1 MRIKSFLLIISVTII
16 CWWLMLPTLNILK
29 LPLGQTYG
37 IVSRMVE
44 LGRNP
49 STNVAIYL
57 LLILI
62 PNLVIIGVIT
72 LQDRLKEVF
81 SRSWAKTKTLHF
93 LTDKRAV
100 PLIVSLILIIWT
112 LNVTAPNS
120 DYASTFPKDGFHFG
134 EKIGLTAAYF
144 QSPKTFFNQD
154 YILIHG
160 LGMNVLPG
168 VVGRLLGGRDLSIA
182 FTLYA
187 VYLQSLLAIAFSLLI
202 LYEVAIFLA
211 PQRRWHALLALSL
224 IYFVLH
230 GVVFGFIDRDTVFLL
245 QTYLTLRW
253 LRSNQKES
261 DLETVQ
267 QKRFNRQQFYPFLVA
282 FLIPFSILYVYDRA
296 VYSIAIFVC
305 TLLYLLITT
314 NKNQFIKAIATSLA
328 GFLTAS
334 LLISLSVGF
343 RVLPNAI
350 SQIRYWSKVS
360 GLFTAL
366 PYPAIDIS
374 VGSLIVWV
382 PIFLQSLT
390 LTLFCLSFREECF
403 ISRKKIKTFLA
414 ENYLPLFLFL
424 SAIFYMRVALG
435 RSDGGHLISPG
446 FFTVFAFIALVGHI
460 VAERRLFQVSWQSLI
475 LTTFIAASLFNM
487 NAVFAA
493 IDLKQL
499 SSYPASV
506 HSLLTQTNSDL
517 IAPDQLI
524 VAQRLQKRLK
534 SQSCFYTLTSEGLWY
549 ELLDKPPCSRYW
561 YLIYATTK
569 DTQKQVIQD
578 LQKKKPRI
586 ILYSGGFGDIL
597 DGIPKEAS
605 HLRVHQYIWRHYRPW
620 RTIQNRWFWIRRSN
634 TADLTNLLVPQPNWV
649 SGYFDGISSS
659 EEAPYQIAAGGWASS
674 SRYPQGV
681 ASRDPQEVAP
691 NDQPN
696 TSPSPAQKPPQEN
709 VILLTA
715 NPVGHPEQ
723 VFPINVGKTSLERPD
738 VATKLG
744 RTDLPNVGWAI
755 STHSLGLPTGNF
767 EMKAWIYS
775 STDYKFYQIPQSQL
789 FKVER

>member
-1 MRIKSFLLIISVTII
+1 
-16 CWWLMLPTLNILK
+16 
-29 LPLGQTYG
+29 
-37 IVSRMVE
+37 MVE

-57 LLILI
+57 LLIFI
-62 PNLVIIGVIT
+62 PNLVIISLIT
-72 LQDRLKEVF
+72 LQDRLKGF
-81 SRSWAKTKTLHF
+81 SSRIWEKLSRFFTHQ
-93 LTDKRAV
+93 RAI
-100 PLIVSLILIIWT
+100 PLIVCLILIVWT

-144 QSPKTFFNQD
+144 QSPKAFFNKD

-160 LGMNVLPG
+160 FGMNVLPG
-168 VVGRLLGGRDLSIA
+168 VVGRLLGGRNFDIA

-187 VYLQSLLAIAFSLLI
+187 VYLQSLLAIAFSFFI
-202 LYEVAIFLA
+202 LYEVAIFLS
-211 PQRRWHALLALSL
+211 PQRRWHALLVLSL
-224 IYFVLH
+224 IYFALH

-253 LRSNQKES
+253 LRFRQNKSNS
-261 DLETVQ
+261 ETVQ
-267 QKRFNRQQFYPFLVA
+267 QKRFNRQQLYPFLVA

-305 TLLYLLITT
+305 TLFYLLITT
-314 NKNQFIKAIATSLA
+314 NRRQFVKAIAASLA

-334 LLISLSVGF
+334 LLISFIFGF
-343 RVLPNAI
+343 QVLPNAI

-374 VGSLIVWV
+374 VGSLINWV

-390 LTLFCLSFREECF
+390 LTLFCLSLREECF
-403 ISRKKIKTFLA
+403 ISRKKIRVFLA

-424 SAIFYMRVALG
+424 SAIFYMRIALG

-446 FFTVFAFIALVGHI
+446 FFAVFAFIALAGHI
-460 VAERRLFQVSWQSLI
+460 VTERRLFQVSWQTLI
-475 LTTFIAASLFNM
+475 LTTVIAASLFNM

-493 IDLKQL
+493 VNLKQL

-506 HSLLTQTNSDL
+506 HSLLTQTDSDL
-517 IAPDQLI
+517 VAPDQLI
-524 VAQRLQKRLK
+524 VTQSLQKKFK
-534 SQSCFYTLTSEGLWY
+534 SQSCFYTLTSEGIWY

-569 DTQKQVIQD
+569 DTQKQVVQD
-578 LQKKKPRI
+578 LKKTKPKV

-597 DGIPKEAS
+597 DGIPKETS
-605 HLRVHQYIWRHYRPW
+605 HLRVHQYVWQHYRPW
-620 RTIQNRWFWIRRSN
+620 LTIQNRWFWIRRSGN
-634 TADLTNLLVPQPNWV
+634 AELNDLLVPQPNLV
-649 SGYFDGISSS
+649 TGYFDGISRS
-659 EEAPYQIAAGGWASS
+659 EQPPYQIAAGGWASS
-674 SRYPQGV
+674 SGDPQGG
-681 ASRDPQEVAP
+681 ALNISPDKSSDP
-691 NDQPN
+691 D
-696 TSPSPAQKPPQEN
+696 QKPPQED

-715 NPVGHPEQ
+715 NPVGNPKQ
-723 VFPINVGKTSLERPD
+723 VFPVNVRKTSLERPD
-738 VATKLG
+738 VAAKLG
-744 RTDLPNVGWAI
+744 KPDLNNVGWAI
-755 STHSLGLPTGNF
+755 STNPLSLPTGNF
-767 EMKAWIYS
+767 EMKAWIYNS
-775 STDYKFYQIPQSQL
+775 SDYKFYQIPQSQL